1 MAGVRGLR
9 RRAGRR
15 GAARCLPDLRGYAH
29 SQAGDLVDGLF
40 DIGRA
45 GAAREGVD
53 HGLDGE
59 EEDHLGAV
67 DGTKLGVAA
76 DHRPRDTADGGQALN
91 DLVPATT
98 QHVGVAAGGRGLCA
112 GGCVRA
118 LLRGGFVALP
128 RRSGRTRLGL
138 RGCSLT
144 GRRAFVG
151 GLAERGLLS
160 RVLRRSGA
168 RLRGRGLLS
177 GPVGATPPCGHALGG
192 RRGRRRRCLR
202 GGGGGLG
209 TLLLLAGQGLAG
221 LAGTETTRGGLG
233 RRRGSLSRCSPTGH
247 ADRALHGC
255 LGGAGGG
262 HEDAP
267 DEELELQARRGRA
280 RHGA

>member
-1 MAGVRGLR
+1 MRCLR

-15 GAARCLPDLRGYAH
+15 GSARGLPDLRGYAH
-29 SQAGDLVDGLF
+29 GQAGDLVDGLF
-40 DIGRA
+40 DVGGA

-76 DHRPRDTADGGQALN
+76 DHRPRDAADGGQALD
-91 DLVPATT
+91 DLVPAAT
-98 QHVGVAAGGRGLCA
+98 QHVGVAARSRCLCA
-112 GGCVRA
+112 GGCLRALRRGGFAA
-118 LLRGGFVALP
+118 LLR
-128 RRSGRTRLGL
+128 RRGRARLGL
-138 RGCSLT
+138 GGRGLADGGSLT
-144 GRRAFVG
+144 GVL
-151 GLAERGLLS
+151 GLATQRILRLG
-160 RVLRRSGA
+160 LRRSGA

-177 GPVGATPPCGHALGG
+177 GPVGATPPRGHALGG

-233 RRRGSLSRCSPTGH
+233 RRRGSLARRSPTGH
-247 ADRALHGC
+247 ANRALHGG

-267 DEELELQARRGRA
+267 DEELELQAGRGRA
-280 RHGA
+280 RHGS